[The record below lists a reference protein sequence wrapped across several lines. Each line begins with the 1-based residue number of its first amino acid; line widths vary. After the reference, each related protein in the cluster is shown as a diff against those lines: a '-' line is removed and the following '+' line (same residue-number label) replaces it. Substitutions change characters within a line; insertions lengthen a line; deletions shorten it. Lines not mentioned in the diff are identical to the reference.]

1 MKDNHA
7 WSPDMDE
14 AVNPHKYE
22 PTAQERVKAVWP
34 DSVHASTA
42 MSLIRFGIIASS
54 DEERIMNKVYT
65 LTDLG
70 KSIEL

>member
-22 PTAQERVKAVWP
+22 PTAEEQVKAVYKKAIVRKEKGIWP
-34 DSVHASTA
+34 LITA
-42 MSLIRFGIIASS
+42 YFAQCF
-54 DEERIMNKVYT
+54 EVVRISYK
-65 LTDLG
+65 L
-70 KSIEL
+70 K

>member
-22 PTAQERVKAVWP
+22 PTAEEQVKALKW
-34 DSVHASTA
+34 
-42 MSLIRFGIIASS
+42 
-54 DEERIMNKVYT
+54 
-65 LTDLG
+65 
-70 KSIEL
+70 